1 MGIVTAK
8 LRLSNPRI
16 PSLAEIEVDALADT
30 GSVFLCIPDHVRLQ
44 LKLEALETREVKL
57 ADGSRATYPYV
68 GPLVLRFK
76 NRTGFAGALVRGDE
90 VLLGAIPME
99 EMDLVVNPRD
109 RTVDVNPDSPDIARG
124 ICKRAA

>member
-1 MGIVTAK
+1 VGLVTAK

-30 GSVFLCIPDHVRLQ
+30 GSVFLCIPEHVRIQ

-68 GPLVLRFK
+68 GPIVLRFK
-76 NRTGFAGALVRGDE
+76 NRTGFLGALVLGDE

-109 RTVDVNPDSPDIARG
+109 RTVDVNPDSPNIASR
-124 ICKRAA
+124 ICKHAA

>member
-1 MGIVTAK
+1 MGLVTAK
-8 LRLSNPRI
+8 LELSNPRK
-16 PSLAEIEVDALADT
+16 PELASIEVAALADT
-30 GSVFLCIPDHVRLQ
+30 GSVFLCIPEHVRLQ
-44 LKLEALETREVKL
+44 LELDVLEQREVKL

-68 GPLVLRFK
+68 GPIVLRFK
-76 NRTGFAGALVRGDE
+76 NRTGFVGALVIGDE

-109 RTVDVNPDSPDIARG
+109 RSVDVNPESPNIATG

>member
-1 MGIVTAK
+1 VTAK
-8 LRLSNPRI
+8 LRLSNPRV

-30 GSVFLCIPDHVRLQ
+30 GSVFLCIPEHVRLQ

-57 ADGSRATYPYV
+57 ADGSSVTYPYV
-68 GPLVLRFK
+68 GPIVLQFK
-76 NRTGFAGALVRGDE
+76 NRTGFVGALVLGDE

-109 RTVDVNPDSPDIARG
+109 RTVDVNPDSPNIASG
-124 ICKRAA
+124 ICKLAA